1 MSAQPNVLAI
11 VQARSGSKGLPNKN
25 LLPLAG
31 HPLIAYSIKAA
42 LATPSITRTIIST
55 DSEKIADIAAQYGAE
70 VPFIRP
76 AEFAQDLSTDLD
88 VFDHALRWFIEH
100 ENYRPDLVVQLR
112 PTSPVRSVNHIEE
125 SIQRLWSTPEAD
137 SIRTITPSP
146 ITPYKMWV
154 YDEAASTMKPL
165 LNHPTLPEFYNE
177 PRQKLPP
184 VYWHIGNL
192 DVIRPHVILE
202 KKSMS
207 GYPILPYVLPF
218 DYAIDIDDLAGFRKA
233 EETMN
238 LVDCVR
244 IETGLAG

>member
-1 MSAQPNVLAI
+1 MSRPNVLAI

-25 LLPLAG
+25 LLHLAG

-42 LATPSITRTIIST
+42 LETPSITRTIIST
-55 DSEKIADIAAQYGAE
+55 DSEKIANVAAQYGAE

-76 AEFAQDLSTDLD
+76 AEFAQDLSTDFE
-88 VFDHALRWFIEH
+88 VFDHALRWFIEN

-112 PTSPVRSVNHIEE
+112 PTSPVRSVHHIEDA
-125 SIQRLWSTPEAD
+125 IQRLLNTPEAD

-146 ITPYKMWV
+146 ITPYKLWL
-154 YDEAASTMKPL
+154 YDEETSTMKPL
-165 LNHPTLPEFYNE
+165 MSHPTLPEFYNE

-218 DYAIDIDDLAGFRKA
+218 DYAIDIDDLVGFRKA
-233 EETMN
+233 EETMQ
-238 LVDCVR
+238 LVNCVKFDNS
-244 IETGLAG
+244 LAEG